1 MALGPLLGSCL
12 SAAPSWACCGIFR
25 GLCTARSPREY
36 WQPGLISGHLPI
48 CTFSPEAHGRPGA
61 ALQLGI
67 GSVNRAGSNWS
78 PVGSL
83 CFPVVIDASCHI
95 RIVRTGH
102 PLLPYVLSY
111 HARRLCPTHACNS
124 PGVMQK
130 AGRQTSFPPLGICIT
145 EDTIPASKVLHSAGA
160 PGILWAIVTHC
171 DAPNDRYIN
180 TGCFGRSR
188 RST

>member
-12 SAAPSWACCGIFR
+12 TDAPSWVCCGFFR
-25 GLCTARSPREY
+25 GLCTARSLREY
-36 WQPGLISGHLPI
+36 WQPGLISGHLLI

-67 GSVNRAGSNWS
+67 GSVNRAGSDWS
-78 PVGSL
+78 LVGSL
-83 CFPVVIDASCHI
+83 FPSGDT
-95 RIVRTGH
+95 R
-102 PLLPYVLSY
+102 LLPYQDCEDRSPTAPRCPVLPCLWALPHSRLQFS
-111 HARRLCPTHACNS
+111 RRD
-124 PGVMQK
+124 
-130 AGRQTSFPPLGICIT
+130 AGRQTPFSPLAICIT

-160 PGILWAIVTHC
+160 PGIIRAIIMHC

-180 TGCFGRSR
+180 MGCFGRSW